1 MVLKELYLKTCLVAF
16 CVAALL
22 PCIVHCPVIWD
33 YDCLPTDC
41 SQGKRNYPGDEDF
54 VCSIGHQNECHIAKY
69 IRNPGTTQNHNFAR
83 LSHVELYSRTHD
95 KFRGP
100 YRALNISFTLP
111 NDDDRAKDA
120 IMILTN
126 FWSPPG
132 RHMEIF
138 YNKNPR
144 CRLFDFSKSKL
155 TDVDLQHPREINY
168 PCLVG
173 LSEVSSR
180 HMYTINL
187 TVVPF
192 ATVINYYVTTY
203 TYVNEYKCITA
214 SAIAVLQNTIHV
226 VFDATSGDA
235 HTVRL
240 YKNNNPIA
248 LFTTSS
254 NQYEFSVH
262 DPGEYQVGIRPFPP
276 QRTCQEMSTESIS
289 FPAKEKN
296 VVDEDASK
304 SISIIVFCVVALIS
318 LCLIIAIILV
328 IRKICPRKRAE
339 RSDDRTCQPMI
350 PRENTRPKTA
360 RPPKKPGHVFKGMT
374 NVLDAMAV
382 ENYSTSHKRD
392 SEDPILRENID
403 FIQYN

>member
-1 MVLKELYLKTCLVAF
+1 MALKACFVAL
-16 CVAALL
+16 CVATLVPTLVPSA
-22 PCIVHCPVIWD
+22 VIWD

-41 SQGKRNYPGDEDF
+41 SQGKRNYPGDEKF
-54 VCSIGHQNECHIAKY
+54 VCSIGHQNECDIAKY
-69 IRNPGTTQNHNFAR
+69 IKNPGTTTNLNFAK

-95 KFRGP
+95 KFKGP

-111 NDDDRAKDA
+111 NYDNRALDA
-120 IMILTN
+120 IMILAH

-144 CRLFDFSKSKL
+144 CRLFDFSITQLSK
-155 TDVDLQHPREINY
+155 VDLQHPREINY

-192 ATVINYYVTTY
+192 ATVTNYYVTTY
-203 TYVNEYKCITA
+203 SYVNDYKCITA

-226 VFDATSGDA
+226 VFDASSGA
-235 HTVRL
+235 SHTVRL
-240 YKNNNPIA
+240 YKNSNPIA
-248 LFTTSS
+248 SFNTSS

-262 DPGEYQVGIRPFPP
+262 DPGEYQVGIRPIPY

-296 VVDEDASK
+296 LDGDSSENISK
-304 SISIIVFCVVALIS
+304 IVFSVVALIS
-318 LCLIIAIILV
+318 LCLITGIILV
-328 IRKICPRKRAE
+328 IRKLHVIRKNYHRKRAE
-339 RSDDRTCQPMI
+339 RSNDYTCQAMI
-350 PRENTRPKTA
+350 PLEPNRTV
-360 RPPKKPGHVFKGMT
+360 RPPKQSGEVFQRMT
-374 NVLDAMAV
+374 NVLDAMAR
-382 ENYSTSHKRD
+382 ENYSTSDEGD
-392 SEDPILRENID
+392 SESDILPRGFD
-403 FIQYN
+403 FIPYNN